1 MANLKELRGR
11 IKSVSSIAQITGA
24 MEMVASMKLRK
35 VQARAQSFHP
45 YTDEIR
51 QMIQRVSAK
60 VSGESDIPLFA
71 EREVKTVGILVIT
84 SDRGLCGSYNT
95 NLLNTLKRRVD
106 ELKAEGKQVKFWC
119 YGRKGY
125 TWLQRRGF
133 EVDRFFVE
141 PPLDKAEFDAAEIVS
156 DALVSAFSGPQGGDA
171 AAGQGGLGAAQNESQ
186 HAVDEVEI
194 CYTRFQS
201 VAKFVPT
208 LQPFLPIR
216 TIPVGEQVEER
227 SYELDFLIEPDA
239 ETVFNSLLPRYLE
252 TVVFDAM
259 LQSLA
264 SEHASR
270 RMAMKGATDAAGR
283 MQKDLKKIYN
293 RARQESITKELLDI
307 VGGASAVS

>member
-35 VQARAQSFHP
+35 VQSKAQGFAP
-45 YTDEIR
+45 YTAEIR
-51 QMIQRVSAK
+51 DMIFRIAAK
-60 VSGESDIPLFA
+60 VAGEEDVPLFRS
-71 EREVKTVGILVIT
+71 REVKTVGVFLIS
-84 SDRGLCGSYNT
+84 SDRGLCGSYNS
-95 NLLNTLKRRVD
+95 NLLSGLRKKID
-106 ELKAEGKQVKFWC
+106 ELKAEGKEVKFWV

-125 TWLQRRGF
+125 AWLQRRGF
-133 EVDRFFVE
+133 EVERFFVE
-141 PPLDKAEFDAAEIVS
+141 PPLDKADF
-156 DALVSAFSGPQGGDA
+156 A
-171 AAGQGGLGAAQNESQ
+171 AAKHVAEELVEAFTSGQ
-186 HAVDEVEI
+186 VDEVRMFT
-194 CYTRFQS
+194 TRFQS
-201 VAKFVPT
+201 MVKFVPT
-208 LQPFLPIR
+208 DAAFLPIK
-216 TIPVGEQVEER
+216 TIAVGDDAEQQKM
-227 SYELDFLIEPDA
+227 ELDFLIEPDA
-239 ETVFNSLLPRYLE
+239 TTVFNSLMPRYLE

-259 LQSLA
+259 LQSLT